1 MQSIVLGGG
10 CFWCTEAVFLR
21 LKGVHNVQSGYM
33 GGDASTAT
41 YANVC
46 TGTTGHIEVIQIDF
60 DESVIRLAD
69 LLDVF
74 FVIHDPTT
82 LNRQGN
88 DIGTQYASVI
98 FYDDDTQKQL
108 AQEKINALII
118 QGTAVVTQ
126 LLPRQTFYLAEDY
139 HQNFF
144 ANNPT
149 QGYCTFAIPP
159 KLAKLE
165 LHFAHLIKNAV

>member
-10 CFWCTEAVFLR
+10 CFWCTEAVFLT
-21 LKGVHNVQSGYM
+21 LKGVLGVKSGYM
-33 GGDASTAT
+33 GGSADTAN
-41 YANVC
+41 YSDVC
-46 TGTTGHIEVIQIDF
+46 TGDTGHIEVIHVEF
-60 DESVIRLAD
+60 DDALIGLSD

-98 FYDDDTQKQL
+98 FYANDTQKQL
-108 AQEKINALII
+108 AQNKINALIA
-118 QGTAVVTQ
+118 QGIDVVTQ
-126 LLPRQTFYLAEDY
+126 LLPIQPFYTAEDY

-149 QGYCTFAIPP
+149 QGYCNIAIPP
-159 KLAKLE
+159 KLEKLKTQ
-165 LHFAHLIKNAV
+165 FAHLLT